1 MKKNITKVIIAS
13 TVIATGLL
21 THSNDAKAFF
31 SYEWKGLEIAKK
43 LADDEKKDEE
53 RADRLIKDA
62 EKERTPYKAE
72 TVNDLYLIV
81 KKLSQGDVKI
91 AVVRIID
98 GGKNGYY
105 TFDITRPLEEH
116 RKNIKVVAKG
126 EIDSITWY

>member
-21 THSNDAKAFF
+21 THSTDAKAFF

-62 EKERTPYKAE
+62 DEKNEHYKGK
-72 TVNDLYLIV
+72 TVEDLYVIA
-81 KKLSQGDVKI
+81 KKMGKGNTI
-91 AVVRIID
+91 AVVKIKD
-98 GGKNGYY
+98 GGENGYY

-126 EIDSITWY
+126 EIDSISWY

>member
-21 THSNDAKAFF
+21 THSTDAKAFF

-43 LADDEKKDEE
+43 LADYEKKDEE

-62 EKERTPYKAE
+62 DEKNEHYKGK
-72 TVNDLYLIV
+72 TVEDLYVIA
-81 KKLSQGDVKI
+81 KKMGKGNTI
-91 AVVRIID
+91 AVVKIKD
-98 GGKNGYY
+98 GGENGYY

-126 EIDSITWY
+126 EIDSISWY